1 MSAPNYSRRRFLAL
15 AGAGSA
21 GLALAGCS
29 SGGKPKTSPVPPSGA
44 EVVAAEEARRR
55 AGAAVKDVTLTAAP
69 TTFDLG
75 GLDAATWAYGGA
87 VPGAEIR
94 VKAGDVVRA
103 RFTNQLPEATTIHW
117 HGIALR
123 NDMDGVPGMTQQEV
137 APRGGF
143 TYEFTAPDPGTF
155 WFHPHVGLHV
165 DRGLYAPLIVEDPAE
180 PGRYDREYIVVLD
193 DWTDGI
199 GQSPEAM
206 LEDLRAGRGAH
217 AAHLASGG
225 GPQSDF
231 LGSPGGDV
239 SYPLYLLNGRRAS
252 APVEFEARKGDRV
265 RFRIIN
271 AAADTPFRVA
281 LGGHQMTV
289 THTDGFPVVP
299 VTVDALMIT
308 MAERY
313 DVTVTVTGD
322 GVFPLIAVAEAK
334 AAETMAVLRS
344 GAGSVPPPSFRPE
357 ELKGR
362 MLHRAD
368 LVAAEAVRLPRGRPD
383 RTYGIALGGGQAG
396 YVWTLNGKPH
406 GENDPLEVRQG
417 ERIRLDFTNST
428 TMFHPMH
435 LHGHTFQVINPDG
448 AAGARKDT
456 TIVRPDE
463 PVSVEFIADNP
474 GQWMIHCH
482 NNYHQSGGMMLTL
495 SYVTDRSLTSGER
508 ASPLG
513 LVCDWLSPNVG

>member
-21 GLALAGCS
+21 SLALAGCS
-29 SGGKPKTSPVPPSGA
+29 GSGPKSSPVPASGA

-55 AGAAVKDVTLTAAP
+55 AGAVVKEVAVTAAAA
-69 TTFDLG
+69 TFDLG

-94 VKAGDVVRA
+94 MKAGDVLRA
-103 RFTNQLPEATTIHW
+103 RFTNQLPEATTVHW

-123 NDMDGVPGMTQQEV
+123 NDMDGVPGMTQQVV
-137 APRGGF
+137 APQGDF
-143 TYEFTAPDPGTF
+143 IYEFTVPDPGTF
-155 WFHPHVGLHV
+155 WFHPHVGLHL
-165 DRGLYAPLIVEDPAE
+165 DRGMYAPLIVEDPAE
-180 PGRYDREYIVVLD
+180 PGRYDREYVVVLD

-199 GQSPEAM
+199 AQSPEAM

-231 LGSPGGDV
+231 LKSSGGDV
-239 SYPLYLLNGRRAS
+239 SYAVYLANGRRAS
-252 APVEFEARKGDRV
+252 APVELQARMGDRI

-299 VTVDALMIT
+299 VTVDALMIA

-313 DVTVTVTGD
+313 DVTVTVAGD
-322 GVFPLIAVAEAK
+322 GVFPLMAVAEAK

-344 GAGSVPPPSFRPE
+344 GSGSVPPPSVRPA
-357 ELKGR
+357 ELRGR
-362 MLHRAD
+362 MLQMTD
-368 LVAAEAVRLPRGRPD
+368 LVAAEGVRLPPGRPD
-383 RTYGIALGGGQAG
+383 RTYEIALGGGEEG
-396 YVWTLNGKPH
+396 YVWTLNGEPH
-406 GENDPLEVRQG
+406 GRNKPLEVRQG

-435 LHGHTFQVINPDG
+435 LHGHTFQVINSGGVP
-448 AAGARKDT
+448 GARKDT
-456 TIVRPDE
+456 TIVRP
-463 PVSVEFIADNP
+463 
-474 GQWMIHCH
+474 
-482 NNYHQSGGMMLTL
+482 
-495 SYVTDRSLTSGER
+495 
-508 ASPLG
+508 
-513 LVCDWLSPNVG
+513 